1 VKLAATCSG
10 TFAAIALTTAIV
22 LFLSGPTQDQAFAS
36 ESARPGLLQVE
47 MLPDAPNFILKTTEG
62 KSIQLKE
69 FKGKAVLL
77 NFWATW
83 CVPCREE
90 MSWLVAFQKQYGP
103 QGLVVLGLAM
113 DQSSLTVRKFLRKS
127 PVNYPVLMSSQEV
140 ADRFFVKGLPTSI
153 YIDAN
158 GRITDQVPGS
168 SPRTVM
174 ENEIKLALENAK
186 AGKR

>member
-1 VKLAATCSG
+1 VKRAGTRSG
-10 TFAAIALTTAIV
+10 AFAAIALTTAIV
-22 LFLSGPTQDQAFAS
+22 LFLGGPKQDKAFAS
-36 ESARPGLLQVE
+36 ESAGPGLLQVE

-90 MSWLVAFQKQYGP
+90 MRWLVAFQKQYGP

-113 DQSSLTVRKFLRKS
+113 DHSSLKVRKFLRQN
-127 PVNYPVLMSSQEV
+127 PVNYPILMASQEV
-140 ADRFFVKGLPTSI
+140 ADQFFVKGLPTSI

-168 SPRTVM
+168 SLRTTI
-174 ENEIKLALENAK
+174 ENEIRLALENAK
-186 AGKR
+186 PGPK